1 MRAEAGVFDMFS
13 LPLLRGDPQTALS
26 RPHTLVLTEPLAHRL
41 FGESDPIGEVVRVG
55 GIGKESDYEVTGI
68 VGQPPASSLIQFSAL
83 ISFATMYHDH
93 EPMIQAH
100 DGTEQR

>member
-13 LPLLRGDPQTALS
+13 LPLLRGDPQTALA
-26 RPHTLVLTEPLAHRL
+26 RPHTLVLTEPLARRL

-68 VGQPPASSLIQFSAL
+68 VGQPPAQLIDPILSPDL
-83 ISFATMYHDH
+83 LRHHVPRSR
-93 EPMIQAH
+93 AH
-100 DGTEQR
+100 DPSHDGAEQR